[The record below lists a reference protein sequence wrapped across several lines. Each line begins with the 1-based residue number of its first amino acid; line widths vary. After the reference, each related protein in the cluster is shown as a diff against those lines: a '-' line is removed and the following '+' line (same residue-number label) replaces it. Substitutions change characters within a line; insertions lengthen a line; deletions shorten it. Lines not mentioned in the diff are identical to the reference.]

1 MDPVQEIKARLPIE
15 ELVGKYCQL
24 TKKGRNFVCLC
35 PFHNDSHPSFLVSPD
50 KGIAYCF
57 ACQNGGD
64 IFSVY
69 QKLEGVDFIQALK
82 DLAERTGI
90 KLPDRSGPVGP
101 KKEEKDRMK
110 ECLEQA
116 AVFYNH
122 KLQESQKAKDY
133 LKTRGVPESQI
144 QEFGLGVAPDAWSEL
159 YDHFLKQG
167 YSRSELM
174 AAGLAVQSEVGGGK
188 TYDRFRNRLMF
199 PITDS
204 QGQVIG
210 FGGRTLGN
218 DDAKYINSA
227 ESTLYK
233 KSQVLFG
240 LYHARDAIRETRN
253 VILVEGYFDVLACH
267 RIGVKNVVATSG
279 TALTEDHAKILRR
292 LADSVTLCL
301 DSDRAGK
308 DAAERAFLM
317 LSREKLAVQS
327 IVLHAKDPSDAV
339 NEDPEEL
346 KRQLTQGSRSYIE
359 TVLADLGSQDLT
371 SSLVRREALLRLLP
385 LIQAIPFS
393 VERDAAITKASAT
406 LGTSETALR
415 DDLMRTTTLASVV
428 KQQEVPMQHE
438 SSMFSSSET
447 VLGMFL
453 CNTLCLQLLTQL
465 IEPEE
470 PFARA
475 LYRALKVLPQDLQVL
490 DVETLELSQEHRER
504 ASILLLWSEQHGFS
518 EWSQSLAM
526 REIRKHCIISN
537 REFLKEKQQ
546 EITRKLLKARTEGNR
561 DEELLLTNEYQE
573 VIKLQKMAS

>member
-1 MDPVQEIKARLPIE
+1 MDPVQEIKNRLPIE
-15 ELVGKYCQL
+15 DLVGKYCQL

-64 IFSVY
+64 IFSFY
-69 QKLEGVDFIQALK
+69 QKIEGVDFVQALK
-82 DLAERTGI
+82 DLAERTNV
-90 KLPDRSGPVGP
+90 KLPDRPVNAGP
-101 KKEEKDRMK
+101 KKEEKDRMRD
-110 ECLEQA
+110 CLEEA
-116 AVFYNH
+116 AVFYNK
-122 KLQESQKAKDY
+122 KLQENAKAKEY
-133 LKTRGVPESQI
+133 LKTRGVPDEQV

-159 YDHFLKQG
+159 YDAFLKKD
-167 YSRSELM
+167 YSRSELI

-218 DDAKYINSA
+218 DDAKYINSS
-227 ESTLYK
+227 ESALYK

-240 LYHARDAIRETRN
+240 LYHARDAIRETKN

-279 TALTEDHAKILRR
+279 TALTEEHAKILRR

-308 DAAERAFLM
+308 DAAERAFFI

-327 IVLHAKDPSDAV
+327 IVLASKDPGDAV
-339 NEDPEEL
+339 NDDPEEL
-346 KRQLTQGSRSYIE
+346 KRLLTKGSRSYIE
-359 TVLADLGSQDLT
+359 TVLADLSKQDLS

-385 LIQAIPFS
+385 LIQAIPFQ
-393 VERDAAITKASAT
+393 VERDEAIVKASGA
-406 LGTSETALR
+406 LGTSEMALR
-415 DDLMRTTTLASVV
+415 DDLARAPVIAAPVSQIPVHNEASI
-428 KQQEVPMQHE
+428 
-438 SSMFSSSET
+438 FSAVET

-453 CNTLCLQLLTQL
+453 CNPLCLALLNQL

-475 LYRALKVLPQDLQVL
+475 LYNALKPLPHDLQLLDVAGLVLPD
-490 DVETLELSQEHRER
+490 EHRER
-504 ASILLLWSEQHGFS
+504 ASILLLWSEQHGFG
-518 EWSQSLAM
+518 EWSQSLAA
-526 REIRKHCIISN
+526 REIRKHCTISN

-546 EITRKLLKARTEGNR
+546 DITKRLLKARTEGNK
-561 DEELLLTNEYQE
+561 DEELMLTNEYRE
-573 VIKLQKMAS
+573 VLKLQKMAS